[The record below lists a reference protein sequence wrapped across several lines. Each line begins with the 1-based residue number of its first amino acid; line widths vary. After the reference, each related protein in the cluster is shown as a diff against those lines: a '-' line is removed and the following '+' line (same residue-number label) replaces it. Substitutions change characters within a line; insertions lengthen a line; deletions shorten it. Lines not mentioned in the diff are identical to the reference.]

1 MALDLGH
8 ERVSNGSAA
17 EHETVLHGVTFAV
30 CLEQQTI
37 GKAQFHSLVGIHPGL
52 GVHEVTEFGTGQAGL
67 DLIGIDDAFLD
78 FGEHINCLL
87 HLLAVTDSDR
97 QGVVDHHERRGRHEH
112 LRTRHR
118 NDGCG
123 RGGNAVD
130 LDRDVAVVVHQ
141 HIVDLGGCH
150 AVTTGRVDPDGD
162 IPGAGHQLFLEKLRR
177 DIIVKPALLSDRAA

>member
-8 ERVSNGSAA
+8 ERVGDGSAA
-17 EHETVLHGVTFAV
+17 EHKTVLRCGAFAV
-30 CLEQQTI
+30 RFEQQTI
-37 GKAQFHSLVGIHPGL
+37 GKAQLHSLVGIHPGL
-52 GVHEVTEFGTGQAGL
+52 GIHEVTELGTGQTGL
-67 DLIGIDDAFLD
+67 DLVGVDDAFLD
-78 FGEHINCLL
+78 FGEHIDCLL

-130 LDRDVAVVVHQ
+130 LDCDVTVVVHQ

-150 AVTTGRVDPDGD
+150 TVAAGRVDPDSD
-162 IPGAGHQLFLEKLRR
+162 IPGAGHQLILEKLGR
-177 DIIVKPALLSDRAA
+177 DIIVKPALLSDRAV

>member
-8 ERVSNGSAA
+8 ERVGDSSAA
-17 EHETVLHGVTFAV
+17 EHETVLRSDAFAIR
-30 CLEQQTI
+30 LEQQI
-37 GKAQFHSLVGIHPGL
+37 VGKTQLHSLVGIHPGL
-52 GVHEVTEFGTGQAGL
+52 GIHKVREFGAGQTGL
-67 DLIGIDDAFLD
+67 DLISIDDAFLD
-78 FGEHINCLL
+78 FGEHIDGFL

-97 QGVVDHHERRGRHEH
+97 QGVVDHHKRRRRHEH
-112 LRTRHR
+112 LCTSHR

-130 LDRDVAVVVHQ
+130 LDSDVAVVVHQ

-162 IPGAGHQLFLEKLRR
+162 IPGAGHQLILEKLGR
-177 DIIVKPALLSDRAA
+177 DIIVKPALLSDRAV